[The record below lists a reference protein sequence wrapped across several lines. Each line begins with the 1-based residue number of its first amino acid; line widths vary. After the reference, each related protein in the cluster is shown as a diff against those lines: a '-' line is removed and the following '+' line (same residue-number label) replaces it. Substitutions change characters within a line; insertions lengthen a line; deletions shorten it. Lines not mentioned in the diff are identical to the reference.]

1 MKTLYL
7 LLLSTLLIAGCGDA
21 SNSDATA
28 NGIENSDNAAMVSS
42 AAGTKQGA
50 ENGAVDAAASAAVDV
65 TALEKTLQGMGCFA
79 CHAVDAKRVGPSY
92 LQIAERYRGQEGV
105 VPGLVVK
112 IINGG
117 GGVWGPVPMVTH
129 PQFDSAT
136 LTPLVEQILA
146 LE

>member
-1 MKTLYL
+1 MPTL
-7 LLLSTLLIAGCGDA
+7 LLILSTLLIAGCGEGPDSGA
-21 SNSDATA
+21 SA
-28 NGIENSDNAAMVSS
+28 DNNVDS
-42 AAGTKQGA
+42 
-50 ENGAVDAAASAAVDV
+50 VDAAVSQPAESAENAVVDV
-65 TALEKTLQGMGCFA
+65 VDTAISATVDVAALEKTLQGMGCFA

-92 LQIAERYRGQEGV
+92 LQIAERYRGQQEV
-105 VPGLVVK
+105 VPELVGK

-146 LE
+146 LQ